1 MAHKKRIRRLLLADK
16 QLRPSIFVWHQ
27 RTWPVNLSATTTS
40 SWTWN
45 ASCEGFWNRL
55 KQCCCSTNEGGN
67 VAPPI
72 KPSPPPLHTY
82 WSQPGK
88 DAIVIM
94 PTFLNNW
101 LQAPAGQ
108 KVDVTFHCIENQYPL
123 DKTSG
128 LDSTLLVARDL
139 SAGSH
144 DPTI

>member
-1 MAHKKRIRRLLLADK
+1 
-16 QLRPSIFVWHQ
+16 
-27 RTWPVNLSATTTS
+27 
-40 SWTWN
+40 
-45 ASCEGFWNRL
+45 
-55 KQCCCSTNEGGN
+55 
-67 VAPPI
+67 
-72 KPSPPPLHTY
+72 
-82 WSQPGK
+82 
-88 DAIVIM
+88 M

-101 LQAPAGQ
+101 LQAPVGQ